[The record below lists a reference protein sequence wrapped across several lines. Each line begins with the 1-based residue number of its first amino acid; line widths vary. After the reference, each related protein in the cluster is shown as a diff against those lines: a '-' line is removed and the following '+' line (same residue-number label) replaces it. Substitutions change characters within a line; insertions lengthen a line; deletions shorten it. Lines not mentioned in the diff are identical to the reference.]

1 MKNLVIS
8 ALITIFACAL
18 MAGGGAA
25 GKDTAKDAGCCA
37 WMKDAKFEAVNLD
50 NGAKLTVTTEKA
62 DVVKAIQEHFAMIAK
77 GACPHGKD
85 DAKGGCMHGKDAA
98 KDAAKDKE
106 AVKGND
112 AAKDKEGAKDMGCCA
127 WMKDAKIQAVNQ
139 PKGVVVTATTDK
151 KDLVK
156 AIQDHFAQ
164 MSKGGCPM
172 QGKGDEKMG
181 KGGCPHAKEKGA
193 KDAPAEAPKS

>member
-1 MKNLVIS
+1 MKKLILS
-8 ALITIFACAL
+8 ALITIFACVL
-18 MAGGGAA
+18 MAGGCTH
-25 GKDTAKDAGCCA
+25 GKEGSKDGGCCS

-62 DVVKAIQEHFAMIAK
+62 DAVKAIQEHFAMIAK

-98 KDAAKDKE
+98 KDAGKDKE
-106 AVKGND
+106 AVKG
-112 AAKDKEGAKDMGCCA
+112 KDMDCCA

-139 PKGVVVTATTDK
+139 PKGVEVTATTDK

-156 AIQDHFAQ
+156 GIQDHFAQ
-164 MSKGGCPM
+164 MGKGECPKH
-172 QGKGDEKMG
+172 GKGDEKMG
-181 KGGCPHAKEKGA
+181 KGGCPHSKDKGTKE
-193 KDAPAEAPKS
+193 APAEAPKK

>member
-1 MKNLVIS
+1 MKKFAIS
-8 ALITIFACAL
+8 ILISIFACAL
-18 MAGGGAA
+18 MAGGCSHGKA
-25 GKDTAKDAGCCA
+25 GAKDDGCCA

-50 NGAKLTVTTEKA
+50 NGAKLTVTSEKA
-62 DVVKAIQEHFAMIAK
+62 DAVKAMQEHFAMIAK

-85 DAKGGCMHGKDAA
+85 DAKGGCMHGKDAT
-98 KDAAKDKE
+98 KDAAKNKE
-106 AVKGND
+106 AVKGKED
-112 AAKDKEGAKDMGCCA
+112 VKGKEGAKDKDCCA

-156 AIQDHFAQ
+156 VIQDHFAQ

-172 QGKGDEKMG
+172 QGKGDEKTG
-181 KGGCPHAKEKGA
+181 KGGCPHAKDKGT
-193 KDAPAEAPKS
+193 KDAPSEAPKP